1 MENNLNT
8 NSKSLPFLAEMRK
21 FIAHSKNGKRR
32 MPNGARLQPG
42 TIVNYEAVYAV
53 LQKFQTH
60 TGEVLE
66 IPLAQRENQR
76 EHKRLIRYWNQL
88 KHNYVTYLYRCGYK
102 DVYAGLQL
110 KVIRVFLNWMK
121 KKRGYNIK
129 GYEGLFTMPTE
140 QLPVIALNTEHLQ
153 LLLNPEFKASLPAQ
167 LKETLDLFLF
177 GCATGLRY
185 SDLEALTTRNIQRV
199 NGHVY
204 LVATS
209 QKTRNETRVKL
220 PDFAKRI
227 LKERMLRSKLLPYP
241 GKTYF
246 NQRLKLLGE
255 AAGWTQI
262 VGKYRLKNGRRVEVK
277 TGQGKAFRFCDL
289 LSSHVMRKTTIT
301 TLLMA
306 GVPEHAV
313 RRISGHAPNSKEF
326 FRYVLYSQQFLD
338 EYTDTV
344 FNNLAG
350 DELKD
355 EN

>member
-1 MENNLNT
+1 MN
-8 NSKSLPFLAEMRK
+8 K
-21 FIAHSKNGKRR
+21 FISDSKNGKRR

-42 TIVNYEAVYAV
+42 TIVNYEAVYSV
-53 LQKFQTH
+53 LQKFQIHCGT
-60 TGEVLE
+60 VLQ
-66 IPLAQRENQR
+66 IPVAQREHQQ
-76 EHKRLIRYWNQL
+76 EHKRLIKYWSQF
-88 KHNYVTYLYRCGYK
+88 KHNLVTFLYRCGYK
-102 DVYAGLQL
+102 DVYTGLQL
-110 KVIRVFLNWMK
+110 KVIRVFLNWLK

-129 GYEGLFTMPTE
+129 GYEGLFTLPTE
-140 QLPVIALNTEHLQ
+140 QLPVIALTTEHLQ
-153 LLLNPEFKASLPAQ
+153 LLLNPRFKASLTDQ

-185 SDLEALTTRNIQRV
+185 SDLTALTARNIQKF
-199 NGHVY
+199 NGSMY
-204 LVATS
+204 LVTTS
-209 QKTRNETRVKL
+209 QKTRNETKVKL
-220 PDFAKRI
+220 PEFARII
-227 LKERMLRSKLLPYP
+227 LKERGIRNKLLPYP

-246 NQRLKLLGE
+246 NKRLKQLGE
-255 AAGWTQI
+255 AAGWTQV
-262 VGKYRLKNGRRVEVK
+262 VGKYRMKNGRRVEVK

-338 EYTDTV
+338 HYTDTV

-350 DELKD
+350 EMQQQ
-355 EN
+355 ENQKNAF